1 MNQKLSLTSI
11 VISII
16 IFIFL
21 PSTRII
27 TAVPLS
33 EVEITKPCNLNS
45 KHRKLKTCT
54 TTEKVLEFRVR
65 WFNEDD
71 EEDDDD
77 DEFDD
82 EDWDVDIENDDD
94 GYVDDFLFTH
104 QEPPK
109 LLFYLNNILIRS
121 FKVETMKFKS
131 NSQKTND
138 RYLRLNIENMPYGM
152 SVCTIKLES
161 SPVVPGG
168 KKFLLASDT
177 LQFRII
183 EKFDPTTTN
192 HLTNFH
198 QEEDNNNN
206 NKEEDDG
213 GGDEEENIKNKKIKS
228 SSTTTTG
235 SNNNNAK
242 QLNLKKEKQIPLQ
255 FIYPKNNSWISDHTI
270 TCYFAQFTKESYDKQ
285 QKLIPILEIN
295 MKVYEI
301 NIKQLVKHNG
311 FHSQPIEG
319 VDISRTSNIKPG
331 IARIYIIK
339 KQKMK
344 KKKKNLSYNNNVKNN
359 NIIHANEIIFYTKT
373 NPRYSVH
380 ASVFSID
387 ETKKIIK
394 LANDNGFQDATVGES
409 NSGDGSVAK
418 SIRRTKVSFL
428 QIQNKK
434 THWIYKRIEQFV
446 SGINNINWRF
456 KLGPS
461 VFSKEGDG
469 YTFGGKHFQQSLLN
483 SKLKNPLCR
492 MMETI
497 QVMKYTGKD
506 HGFYDSHIDS
516 GLFTSTAFRKLSLT
530 IQLSNPSKYI
540 GGNLE
545 LMLGTNVETMPT
557 NRGTAVIFPSYI
569 LHRVTPVEKGI
580 RFALVTWFRGC
591 ESFE

>member
-1 MNQKLSLTSI
+1 
-11 VISII
+11 
-16 IFIFL
+16 
-21 PSTRII
+21 
-27 TAVPLS
+27 
-33 EVEITKPCNLNS
+33 
-45 KHRKLKTCT
+45 
-54 TTEKVLEFRVR
+54 
-65 WFNEDD
+65 
-71 EEDDDD
+71 
-77 DEFDD
+77 
-82 EDWDVDIENDDD
+82 
-94 GYVDDFLFTH
+94 
-104 QEPPK
+104 
-109 LLFYLNNILIRS
+109 
-121 FKVETMKFKS
+121 MKFKS

-168 KKFLLASDT
+168 KKVLLVDT

-213 GGDEEENIKNKKIKS
+213 GGDEEEENIKNKKIKS
-228 SSTTTTG
+228 SSTTTSG

-285 QKLIPILEIN
+285 QKLMPILEIN

-311 FHSQPIEG
+311 FYSQPIEG

-344 KKKKNLSYNNNVKNN
+344 KKKKNLSYNKNFLNN
-359 NIIHANEIIFYTKT
+359 NIIHANEIIFYTK
-373 NPRYSVH
+373 PIHVIVH
-380 ASVFSID
+380 ASVFSIE

-446 SGINNINWRF
+446 SVSTISI
-456 KLGPS
+456 
-461 VFSKEGDG
+461 GD
-469 YTFGGKHFQQSLLN
+469 LN
-483 SKLKNPLCR
+483 
-492 MMETI
+492 
-497 QVMKYTGKD
+497 
-506 HGFYDSHIDS
+506 
-516 GLFTSTAFRKLSLT
+516 
-530 IQLSNPSKYI
+530 
-540 GGNLE
+540 
-545 LMLGTNVETMPT
+545 
-557 NRGTAVIFPSYI
+557 
-569 LHRVTPVEKGI
+569 
-580 RFALVTWFRGC
+580 
-591 ESFE
+591 